1 MLNTCKEIF
10 SLMCDMAEE
19 GLEKAR
25 IRSQQNR
32 IREIIRVDQRE
43 LDAVYAKIGRIDVSG
58 KDKDKRDELIDVAK
72 KIEAR
77 ILRAEVR
84 YEMLKNAASVDEC
97 TKAFEEK
104 LMDTVVNVRQSATEK
119 AKDLK
124 EIAKVKGGDL
134 KEKIKDASQDLTAKA
149 EDLTIKAKDKAADL
163 SIKAKE
169 KGSEL
174 KSKVMDK
181 TADLTDKAKDKAADV
196 KEKLPKSAP
205 KEAAEDLGADEKVLD
220 NVDDILKRIE
230 DTINSVDEESAEEFK
245 F

>member
-1 MLNTCKEIF
+1 MFDTCKEIF
-10 SLMCDMAEE
+10 FLMCDMAEE

-25 IRSQQNR
+25 IKAQQNR
-32 IREIIRVDQRE
+32 IKEIIRIDKKE
-43 LDAVYAKIGRIDVSG
+43 LEAVYAKIGRIDVLG
-58 KDKDKRDELIDVAK
+58 KDNVKRDELVDIAK

-84 YEMLKNAASVDEC
+84 SQMLKKAASVDEC

-104 LMDTVVNVRQSATEK
+104 LMGTVESVRQSATDK
-119 AKDLK
+119 AKDIK
-124 EIAKVKGGDL
+124 EIAKAKGNDL
-134 KEKIKDASQDLTAKA
+134 KEKIKGASQDLTAKA
-149 EDLTIKAKDKAADL
+149 EDLTIKAKDKTADL

-169 KGSEL
+169 KA
-174 KSKVMDK
+174 
-181 TADLTDKAKDKAADV
+181 ADLTDKAKEKAADI

-205 KEAAEDLGADEKVLD
+205 EAVAEEIGADEKVLD

-230 DTINSVDEESAEEFK
+230 DTINSVDEESAGEFK

>member
-1 MLNTCKEIF
+1 MLNTCKEMF
-10 SLMCDMAEE
+10 FLMCEAAEE

-25 IRSQQNR
+25 IKAQQNR
-32 IREIIRVDQRE
+32 IREIIRVDEKE
-43 LDAVYAKIGRIDVSG
+43 LESVYAKIGRIDVSG
-58 KDKDKRDELIDVAK
+58 KNNSKREELIAEAK
-72 KIEAR
+72 HIEAR

-84 YEMLKNAASVDEC
+84 LEMLKNAASVDEC
-97 TKAFEEK
+97 TRAFEEK
-104 LMDTVVNVRQSATEK
+104 LLDTAQSVKKATAEK
-119 AKDLK
+119 TKDLK
-124 EIAKVKGGDL
+124 EKAKVKGDSL
-134 KEKIKDASQDLTAKA
+134 KEKLKDATEDLTAKA

-169 KGSEL
+169 KGAEL
-174 KSKVMDK
+174 KE
-181 TADLTDKAKDKAADV
+181 KAKDKTNDI

-205 KEAAEDLGADEKVLD
+205 KDVAEDLDASEQVLD

>member
-1 MLNTCKEIF
+1 MLDTCKEIF

-25 IRSQQNR
+25 IKAQQNR
-32 IREIIRVDQRE
+32 IREIIRIDEKE
-43 LDAVYAKIGRIDVSG
+43 LESVYAKIGRIDVLGTG
-58 KDKDKRDELIDVAK
+58 KEKRAELIESAK

-84 YEMLKNAASVDEC
+84 LQMLKNAASVDEC
-97 TKAFEEK
+97 TRAFEEK
-104 LMDTVVNVRQSATEK
+104 LIDTVENVRQSATDK

-124 EIAKVKGGDL
+124 EIAKEKGSEL
-134 KEKIKDASQDLTAKA
+134 KEKIKDASVDLTAKA
-149 EDLTIKAKDKAADL
+149 EDLTIKAKDKATDL

-169 KGSEL
+169 KSNEI
-174 KSKVMDK
+174 
-181 TADLTDKAKDKAADV
+181 
-196 KEKLPKSAP
+196 KEKLPKNAP
-205 KEAAEDLGADEKVLD
+205 KAVAEELNADSKVLD

-230 DTINSVDEESAEEFK
+230 DTINSVDEESADEFK

>member
-1 MLNTCKEIF
+1 MLDTCKEIF

-25 IRSQQNR
+25 IKAQQNR
-32 IREIIRVDQRE
+32 IREIIRIDEKE
-43 LDAVYAKIGRIDVSG
+43 LESVYAKIGRIDVLGTG
-58 KDKDKRDELIDVAK
+58 KEKRAELIESAK

-84 YEMLKNAASVDEC
+84 LQMLKNAASVDEC
-97 TKAFEEK
+97 TRAFEEK
-104 LMDTVVNVRQSATEK
+104 LIDTVENVRQSATDK

-124 EIAKVKGGDL
+124 EIAKEKGSEL
-134 KEKIKDASQDLTAKA
+134 KGKIKDASVDLTAKA

-169 KGSEL
+169 KSNEI
-174 KSKVMDK
+174 
-181 TADLTDKAKDKAADV
+181 
-196 KEKLPKSAP
+196 KEKLPKNAP
-205 KEAAEDLGADEKVLD
+205 KVVAEELNADSKVLD

-230 DTINSVDEESAEEFK
+230 DTINSVDEESADEFK

>member
-1 MLNTCKEIF
+1 MLDTCKEMF

-25 IRSQQNR
+25 IKAQQHR
-32 IREIIRVDQRE
+32 IREIIRIDEKE
-43 LDAVYAKIGRIDVSG
+43 LEAVYAKIGRIDVLG
-58 KDKDKRDELIDVAK
+58 GDNEKREELVATAK

-84 YEMLKNAASVDEC
+84 LEMLKNAASVDEC

-104 LMDTVVNVRQSATEK
+104 LMGTVENVRQSATDK

-124 EIAKVKGGDL
+124 EIAKVKSNDL
-134 KEKIKDASQDLTAKA
+134 KGKIKDASEDLTAKA

-174 KSKVMDK
+174 KEKAKVK
-181 TADLTDKAKDKAADV
+181 TADI

-205 KEAAEDLGADEKVLD
+205 KETAENLDANEQVLD

-230 DTINSVDEESAEEFK
+230 DTINSVDEESADEFK

>member
-1 MLNTCKEIF
+1 MLDTCKEIF
-10 SLMCDMAEE
+10 LLMCDMAEE

-25 IRSQQNR
+25 IKAQQNR
-32 IREIIRVDQRE
+32 ITEIIRIDKKE
-43 LDAVYAKIGRIDVSG
+43 LDAVYAKIGRIDVLG
-58 KDKDKRDELIDVAK
+58 GDKKDREELINEAK

-77 ILRAEVR
+77 ILRAEIR
-84 YEMLKNAASVDEC
+84 YDMLKNASSVDEC

-104 LMDTVVNVRQSATEK
+104 LADTVKSVQQSATEK
-119 AKDLK
+119 AKDIK
-124 EIAKVKGGDL
+124 ESAKVKGSNL

-163 SIKAKE
+163 SIKAKAKAE
-169 KGSEL
+169 TLS
-174 KSKVMDK
+174 
-181 TADLTDKAKDKAADV
+181 DKAKDKAADISEKA

-205 KEAAEDLGADEKVLD
+205 DEMAETLDADKKVLD
-220 NVDDILKRIE
+220 NVDDILKHIE

>member
-1 MLNTCKEIF
+1 MFNTCKEML

-19 GLEKAR
+19 TVERAR
-25 IRSQQNR
+25 IKAQQNR
-32 IREIIRVDQRE
+32 ILEIIRIDKKE
-43 LDAVYAKIGRIDVSG
+43 LDTVYAKIGRIDVLG
-58 KDKDKRDELIDVAK
+58 TNKENRDELIDTAK

-77 ILRAEVR
+77 ILRAEIR
-84 YEMLKNAASVDEC
+84 YGMLKNAASVDEC

-104 LMDTVVNVRQSATEK
+104 LMDTVETVRQTATDK
-119 AKDLK
+119 AKDIK
-124 EIAKVKGGDL
+124 EIAKAKGGDL
-134 KEKIKDASQDLTAKA
+134 KEKIKDVSVDLTAKA
-149 EDLTIKAKDKAADL
+149 EDLTIKAKDKAADI

-169 KGSEL
+169 KGNDL
-174 KSKVMDK
+174 KEKAKDK
-181 TADLTDKAKDKAADV
+181 AADLTDKAKDKAEDI

-205 KEAAEDLGADEKVLD
+205 ETVAKEIGADENVLD

>member
-10 SLMCDMAEE
+10 FLMCDMAEE

-25 IRSQQNR
+25 IKAQQNR
-32 IREIIRVDQRE
+32 IREIIRVDEKE
-43 LDAVYAKIGRIDVSG
+43 LEAVYAKIGRIDVLG
-58 KDKDKRDELIDVAK
+58 KDNNKRDDLINEAK
-72 KIEAR
+72 RIEAR

-84 YEMLKNAASVDEC
+84 LEMLKNAASVDEC
-97 TKAFEEK
+97 TRAFEEK
-104 LMDTVVNVRQSATEK
+104 LLDTAESVKKATAEK

-124 EIAKVKGGDL
+124 EKAKIKSDDI
-134 KEKIKDASQDLTAKA
+134 KEKIKDASADLTAKA

-163 SIKAKE
+163 SIKAKD
-169 KGSEL
+169 KG
-174 KSKVMDK
+174 
-181 TADLTDKAKDKAADV
+181 ADL

-205 KEAAEDLGADEKVLD
+205 KENAEALEADAKVLD

>member
-1 MLNTCKEIF
+1 MLDTCKEIF

-25 IRSQQNR
+25 IKAQQNR
-32 IREIIRVDQRE
+32 IREIIRIDEKE
-43 LDAVYAKIGRIDVSG
+43 LEGIYAKIGRIDVLG
-58 KDKDKRDELIDVAK
+58 KDKDKREELIAAAK

-84 YEMLKNAASVDEC
+84 LEMLKNAASVDEC

-104 LMDTVVNVRQSATEK
+104 LMDTAQNVRDFAKEK
-119 AKDLK
+119 SSD
-124 EIAKVKGGDL
+124 I
-134 KEKIKDASQDLTAKA
+134 KEKIKDASSDLTAKA

-169 KGSEL
+169 KAG
-174 KSKVMDK
+174 DI
-181 TADLTDKAKDKAADV
+181 

-205 KEAAEDLGADEKVLD
+205 KEAAEDLNADEQVLD

>member
-1 MLNTCKEIF
+1 MLDTCKEIF
-10 SLMCDMAEE
+10 SLMCEAAEE

-25 IRSQQNR
+25 IKAQQNR
-32 IREIIRVDQRE
+32 IRQIIRIDEKE
-43 LDAVYAKIGRIDVSG
+43 LESIYAQIGRIDVTG
-58 KDKDKRDELIDVAK
+58 QNKNKRDELIESAK

-84 YEMLKNAASVDEC
+84 LEMLKNAASVDEC
-97 TKAFEEK
+97 TRAFEEK
-104 LMDTVVNVRQSATEK
+104 LMDTVDNVRQSATDK

-134 KEKIKDASQDLTAKA
+134 KEKIKDASVDLTAKA

-169 KGSEL
+169 KGNEL
-174 KSKVMDK
+174 
-181 TADLTDKAKDKAADV
+181 
-196 KEKLPKSAP
+196 KEKLPRNAP
-205 KEAAEDLGADEKVLD
+205 KAAAEDLGADSKVLD

-230 DTINSVDEESAEEFK
+230 NTINSVDEESADEFK

>member
-1 MLNTCKEIF
+1 MLDTCKEIF

-25 IRSQQNR
+25 IKAQQNR
-32 IREIIRVDQRE
+32 IREIIRIDEKE
-43 LDAVYAKIGRIDVSG
+43 LESVYAKIGRIDVLGTG
-58 KDKDKRDELIDVAK
+58 KEKRAELIESAK

-84 YEMLKNAASVDEC
+84 LQMLKNAASVDEC
-97 TKAFEEK
+97 TRAFEEK
-104 LMDTVVNVRQSATEK
+104 LIDTVENVRQSATDK

-124 EIAKVKGGDL
+124 EIAKEKGSEL
-134 KEKIKDASQDLTAKA
+134 KGKIKDASVDLTAKA

-169 KGSEL
+169 KSNEI
-174 KSKVMDK
+174 
-181 TADLTDKAKDKAADV
+181 
-196 KEKLPKSAP
+196 KEKLPKNAP
-205 KEAAEDLGADEKVLD
+205 KAVAEELNADSKVLD

-230 DTINSVDEESAEEFK
+230 DTINSVDEESADEFK

>member
-10 SLMCDMAEE
+10 FLMCDMAEE

-25 IRSQQNR
+25 IKAQQNR
-32 IREIIRVDQRE
+32 IREIIRVDEKE
-43 LDAVYAKIGRIDVSG
+43 LESVYAKIGRIDVSG
-58 KDKDKRDELIDVAK
+58 KNNSNRDQLINEAKR
-72 KIEAR
+72 IEAR

-84 YEMLKNAASVDEC
+84 LEMLKNAASVDEC
-97 TKAFEEK
+97 TRAFEEK
-104 LMDTVVNVRQSATEK
+104 LLNTAESVKKATSEK

-124 EIAKVKGGDL
+124 EKAKIKGDDI
-134 KEKIKDASQDLTAKA
+134 KEKLKDASVDLTAKA
-149 EDLTIKAKDKAADL
+149 EDFTIKAKDKAADL

-169 KGSEL
+169 KGAEL
-174 KSKVMDK
+174 
-181 TADLTDKAKDKAADV
+181 

-205 KEAAEDLGADEKVLD
+205 KDVAENLDADEQVLD

>member
-10 SLMCDMAEE
+10 FLMCDMAEE

-25 IRSQQNR
+25 IKAQQNR
-32 IREIIRVDQRE
+32 IREIVRIDERE
-43 LDAVYAKIGRIDVSG
+43 LESVYAKIGRIDVIG
-58 KDKDKRDELIDVAK
+58 GDNEKRKELIATAK

-84 YEMLKNAASVDEC
+84 LEMLKNAASVDEC

-104 LMDTVVNVRQSATEK
+104 LMDTAQSVRKSTAEK

-124 EIAKVKGGDL
+124 EKAKVKSDDL
-134 KEKIKDASQDLTAKA
+134 KEKLQAATEDLTAKA

-163 SIKAKE
+163 
-169 KGSEL
+169 
-174 KSKVMDK
+174 KV
-181 TADLTDKAKDKAADV
+181 KAKDKADSLSDKAKVKAADI
-196 KEKLPKSAP
+196 KEKLPMSAP
-205 KEAAEDLGADEKVLD
+205 QDVAEEIDASEKVLD

>member
-10 SLMCDMAEE
+10 FLMCDMAEE

-25 IRSQQNR
+25 IKAQQNR
-32 IREIIRVDQRE
+32 IREIIRVDEKE
-43 LDAVYAKIGRIDVSG
+43 LETVYAKIGRIDVLG
-58 KDKDKRDELIDVAK
+58 KDNNKRDDLINEAK
-72 KIEAR
+72 RIEAR

-84 YEMLKNAASVDEC
+84 LQMLKNAASVDEC
-97 TKAFEEK
+97 TRAFEEK
-104 LMDTVVNVRQSATEK
+104 LLDTAESVKKATAEK

-124 EIAKVKGGDL
+124 EKAKIKSDDI
-134 KEKIKDASQDLTAKA
+134 KEKIKDASADLTAKA

-163 SIKAKE
+163 SIKAKD
-169 KGSEL
+169 KG
-174 KSKVMDK
+174 
-181 TADLTDKAKDKAADV
+181 ADL

-205 KEAAEDLGADEKVLD
+205 KETAEALEADAKVLD

>member
-1 MLNTCKEIF
+1 MLDTCKEIF

-25 IRSQQNR
+25 IKAQQNR
-32 IREIIRVDQRE
+32 IHEIIRIDEKE
-43 LDAVYAKIGRIDVSG
+43 LESVYAKIGRIDVLGTG
-58 KDKDKRDELIDVAK
+58 KEKRAELIESAK

-84 YEMLKNAASVDEC
+84 LQMLKNAASVDEC
-97 TKAFEEK
+97 TRAFEEK
-104 LMDTVVNVRQSATEK
+104 LIDTVENVRQSATDK

-124 EIAKVKGGDL
+124 EIAKEKGSEL
-134 KEKIKDASQDLTAKA
+134 KGKIKDASVDLTAKA

-169 KGSEL
+169 KSNEI
-174 KSKVMDK
+174 
-181 TADLTDKAKDKAADV
+181 
-196 KEKLPKSAP
+196 KEKLPKNAP
-205 KEAAEDLGADEKVLD
+205 KAVAEELNADSKVLD

-230 DTINSVDEESAEEFK
+230 DTINSVDEESADEFK

>member
-1 MLNTCKEIF
+1 MLDTCKEIF

-25 IRSQQNR
+25 IKAQQNR
-32 IREIIRVDQRE
+32 IRDIIRIDEKE
-43 LDAVYAKIGRIDVSG
+43 LESVYAKIGRIDVLGTG
-58 KDKDKRDELIDVAK
+58 KEKRAELIESAK

-84 YEMLKNAASVDEC
+84 LQMLKNAASVDEC
-97 TKAFEEK
+97 TRAFEEK
-104 LMDTVVNVRQSATEK
+104 LIDTVENVRQSATDK

-124 EIAKVKGGDL
+124 EIAKEKGSEL
-134 KEKIKDASQDLTAKA
+134 KGKIKDASVDLTAKA

-169 KGSEL
+169 KSNEI
-174 KSKVMDK
+174 
-181 TADLTDKAKDKAADV
+181 
-196 KEKLPKSAP
+196 KEKLPKNAP
-205 KEAAEDLGADEKVLD
+205 KAVAEELNADSKVLD

-230 DTINSVDEESAEEFK
+230 DTINSVDEESADEFK